1 MVKIILKKTGRGF
14 IFKKAASQQIAQI
27 KVNKSIEIL
36 KVPISKRSKVFNDN
50 IGFDVDEKLIQKILI
65 MRYKKVS
72 ITTIKSKKDLERLLF
87 RKPDLVFSGVKFFEF
102 KKEKI
107 WLNDFLKKF
116 NIAHITSSA
125 EDLEN
130 ESNKSI
136 AKDIIRKA
144 KIKTASSV
152 IVDGNTI
159 TKSFRLP
166 MPFPVFVK
174 PIIGGDSKGV
184 DHQSVVK
191 DLVSLKKKIND
202 IKKKYHCASIVET
215 YLDGKEYTVGIMQD
229 SATGHLT
236 ALPAEIIIEKNSKGQ
251 RILDFKTKKENTE
264 ELVSI
269 PDIKLFNSLSDMA
282 RKSFIALKGRSIGR
296 IDIRMD
302 ENYTPHFIEANLM
315 PGLRTGYFY
324 RCCNLNLN
332 INYQEMIL
340 RIANNGL
347 MLHRI

>member
-36 KVPISKRSKVFNDN
+36 KVPISKRSKAFNDN

-65 MRYKKVS
+65 MRYSKVS
-72 ITTIKSKKDLERLLF
+72 IITIKSKKDLERLVF
-87 RKPDLVFSGVKFFEF
+87 RKPDLVFSGVKFFQF

-107 WLNDFLKKF
+107 WLNDYLKKF

-152 IVDGNTI
+152 VVDGDTI

-174 PIIGGDSKGV
+174 PIIGGNSKGV
-184 DHQSVVK
+184 DQQSVVK

-202 IKKKYHCASIVET
+202 IKKKYHCTSIVET
-215 YLDGKEYTVGIMQD
+215 YLDGKEYTVGIMQN
-229 SATGHLT
+229 SATGDLT

-269 PDIKLFNSLSDMA
+269 SDIKLFNSLSDMA

-302 ENYTPHFIEANLM
+302 KNYTPHFIEANLM